1 MELNTPKQIMYF
13 DEAIRLHKKGYGKY
27 RISRIIPVS
36 ESTILRWIHIFV
48 SENKDNIAHMKKSHK
63 QQTKITTSS
72 LRDDDLL
79 LEIERLRLA
88 LKKEG
93 QRADKESS
101 RANRESLRADAYNE
115 IIKVAE
121 SKFNI
126 KIRKKAGVKQ

>member
-1 MELNTPKQIMYF
+1 
-13 DEAIRLHKKGYGKY
+13 
-27 RISRIIPVS
+27 
-36 ESTILRWIHIFV
+36 
-48 SENKDNIAHMKKSHK
+48 
-63 QQTKITTSS
+63 
-72 LRDDDLL
+72 LL

-115 IIKVAE
+115 IIKIAE